1 MRFRILAA
9 MLLLISG
16 ALKAQQPISIIP
28 QPVVLQQTPG
38 VFILDE
44 TVRVEAPA
52 NNKAAADVAR
62 YFGNYIKQ
70 LSGYDVNNKSTAKNK
85 TIRFRIAPVDQAGT
99 EGYSISVAP
108 TKITI
113 QANQAKGLFYGVQSL
128 MQTLPAIRTNQTLRI
143 PCMEILDYPRFPWR
157 GMMLDVSR
165 HFFGP
170 ELIKEFIDLMAAY
183 KMNVFHWHLVD
194 GAGWRIEIKKYPKL
208 TQQAAWRISDYGKPW
223 NWADIQFNADRNK
236 ATYGGYYT
244 QQQIKE
250 IVAYAAQRYIT
261 IVPEIEMP
269 GHSEA
274 ALATYPQYSCVPPAA
289 SFNEPGNFYGRT
301 AHANYCPGNDS
312 AFVFLQNVLREV
324 MALFPSKYIHVGG
337 DEVDKT
343 TWKHCER
350 CQRRMQSEGLKN
362 VEELQSYFIRRMEKF
377 LLANGRKLI
386 GWDEILEGGLAPEAT
401 VMSWRGESG
410 GIKAAQMNHDV
421 VMSPGSPLY
430 FDHYQGDPETEPL
443 AFGGFNTLK
452 RVYNYDPVPSELN
465 PNEAKYIL
473 GAQAN
478 LWTEQIQTY
487 DHVEYM
493 ILPRML
499 ALAEVVWSPKAS
511 RNWQSFNQ
519 RLQPQ
524 LMGFDQ
530 KGIRYSKGNFKVD
543 ILPEI
548 QDGKLKVRMETE
560 NEAGVI
566 YYTTDGSDPG
576 TGSQRYEQPI
586 AIDRSMTLKA
596 GIAINNSMVKLR
608 PAQQVFTFNKATGKT
623 VQYGT
628 PYSKYYPANGPA
640 TLTDGLRGTKDAGKQ
655 WHAFNGSDL
664 VATIDLEK
672 PVDARSVTLG
682 CLQNYGQWIFFPQ
695 WVKFE
700 VSADGTNY
708 TELAMVKNTI
718 PATDQSAQ
726 TKDFTARFDSRSFRY
741 LRITAK
747 NLGQCPKGHPGEG
760 QPAWL
765 FCDEIIV
772 E

>member
-1 MRFRILAA
+1 
-9 MLLLISG
+9 
-16 ALKAQQPISIIP
+16 
-28 QPVVLQQTPG
+28 
-38 VFILDE
+38 
-44 TVRVEAPA
+44 
-52 NNKAAADVAR
+52 
-62 YFGNYIKQ
+62 
-70 LSGYDVNNKSTAKNK
+70 
-85 TIRFRIAPVDQAGT
+85 
-99 EGYSISVAP
+99 
-108 TKITI
+108 
-113 QANQAKGLFYGVQSL
+113 
-128 MQTLPAIRTNQTLRI
+128 
-143 PCMEILDYPRFPWR
+143 
-157 GMMLDVSR
+157 
-165 HFFGP
+165 
-170 ELIKEFIDLMAAY
+170 
-183 KMNVFHWHLVD
+183 
-194 GAGWRIEIKKYPKL
+194 
-208 TQQAAWRISDYGKPW
+208 
-223 NWADIQFNADRNK
+223 
-236 ATYGGYYT
+236 
-244 QQQIKE
+244 
-250 IVAYAAQRYIT
+250 
-261 IVPEIEMP
+261 MP

-274 ALATYPQYSCVPPAA
+274 ALAAYPQYSCIPPAA
-289 SFNEPGNFYGRT
+289 SFNEPGSFYGRT

-312 AFVFLQNVLREV
+312 AFIVLQNILKEV
-324 MALFPSKYIHVGG
+324 MDLFPSKYIHVGG

-343 TWKHCER
+343 TWEHCER
-350 CQRRMQSEGLKN
+350 CQRRMRSEGLKN
-362 VEELQSYFIRRMEKF
+362 EEELQSYFIRRIEKF
-377 LLANGRKLI
+377 LLAKGRKLI

-452 RVYNYDPVPSELN
+452 RVYNYEPIPVELKAG
-465 PNEAKYIL
+465 EAKHIL

-511 RNWQSFNQ
+511 RNWQNFNQ

-524 LMGFDQ
+524 LLGFDQ

-548 QDGKLKVRMETE
+548 HNGKLKVRMETE

-566 YYTTDGSDPG
+566 YYTTDGTDPG
-576 TGSQRYEQPI
+576 TGSQRYEQPV

-596 GIAINNSMVKLR
+596 GLAINNSMVKLR

-623 VQYGT
+623 VQYAT

-664 VATIDLEK
+664 VATIDFEK
-672 PVDARSVTLG
+672 PVEAGSVTLG
-682 CLQNYGQWIFFPQ
+682 CLQSYGQWIFFPQ
-695 WVKFE
+695 WVKYE
-700 VSADGTNY
+700 VSADGTHY
-708 TELAMVKNTI
+708 TELAIVKNTI
-718 PATDQSAQ
+718 PATDRAAQ
-726 TKDFTARFDSRSFRY
+726 TKDFTARFDVRSFRY